1 MGGTINFRHEI
12 NVLTSV
18 HHENCPNW
26 SQKFTMK
33 TQTVHDNKLIWLL
46 CSWQD
51 VCFFKVV
58 VCMNENSLN
67 CRLAPIWTP
76 TTSSTHVCL
85 IYKEATRRM
94 KTFRGQI
101 DVVLKITSLHSNSVS
116 VMLAC
121 KSALIGSRIVFSS
134 PKPPLVV
141 YTSIVSILN
150 VQSVYVVIHVQVVWV
165 RSRIVR
171 ITNLYL

>member
-1 MGGTINFRHEI
+1 
-12 NVLTSV
+12 
-18 HHENCPNW
+18 
-26 SQKFTMK
+26 
-33 TQTVHDNKLIWLL
+33 
-46 CSWQD
+46 
-51 VCFFKVV
+51 
-58 VCMNENSLN
+58 
-67 CRLAPIWTP
+67 
-76 TTSSTHVCL
+76 
-85 IYKEATRRM
+85 M

-150 VQSVYVVIHVQVVWV
+150 VQSVYVVIHVQVV
-165 RSRIVR
+165 
-171 ITNLYL
+171 